1 MGLLRRFLFKSK
13 LFWGLVSG
21 CLLTGAVMY
30 VGLFVTQST
39 STNTYCQSCHV
50 HPQATATWKQGP
62 HFRNPSGV
70 VVGCVDCHLPPEG
83 LPYFVEKTKAGVR
96 DIYGYYLTDLSE
108 IDWES
113 KRTLDEAGR
122 FTFEEACLKC
132 HQELFPTGLSDKGVD
147 AHLHYRKNR
156 ADVRCINCHLWTG
169 HFHEGPEQQMQISE
183 EVTTTSEPTE
193 PLISELEPGAFRA
206 YTEEIPGSR
215 VRFEMVAVEGG
226 HFTMGTPET
235 EIGHQP
241 DESPQREVTLSR
253 FWMGKFEVSWREF
266 DAYYAQTVTRGK
278 NEKGATSADAL
289 TGPTPPYGSPDQ
301 GWGKGRRPAITMTYF
316 AATKYC
322 DWLSKVTGRK
332 YRLPTE
338 AEWEYAA
345 RAGTTGAYFFQGT
358 DAVSWYERWLHALFG
373 TAVVDEA
380 TLAQY
385 AVYRGNSRSKTQS
398 PGTVKPNPWGLYNML
413 GNVREF
419 CMDRYQ
425 PDAYVGIGVADS
437 SLGDP
442 TGPSEGSEHVVR
454 GGSFKSDVLEL
465 RCGARDRTR
474 HDTWLRTDPQTPKS
488 VWWYSDCTDVGFR
501 VVREYESE

>member
-1 MGLLRRFLFKSK
+1 MFKSK

-30 VGLFVTQST
+30 VGVFVTQST

-183 EVTTTSEPTE
+183 EMQKSIQDMLSTSFEQ
-193 PLISELEPGAFRA
+193 
-206 YTEEIPGSR
+206 EEILDKTQKLNS
-215 VRFEMVAVEGG
+215 A
-226 HFTMGTPET
+226 
-235 EIGHQP
+235 
-241 DESPQREVTLSR
+241 SPQIN
-253 FWMGKFEVSWREF
+253 
-266 DAYYAQTVTRGK
+266 DAALKQSQLQDNTRQLIGQLI
-278 NEKGATSADAL
+278 D
-289 TGPTPPYGSPDQ
+289 
-301 GWGKGRRPAITMTYF
+301 
-316 AATKYC
+316 
-322 DWLSKVTGRK
+322 LSKKTFFVSSQLNNIMENVMSNMQNSINHLENRNASQAANEQRRAMAGFNSALLSLQESQN
-332 YRLPTE
+332 RL
-338 AEWEYAA
+338 
-345 RAGTTGAYFFQGT
+345 
-358 DAVSWYERWLHALFG
+358 S
-373 TAVVDEA
+373 
-380 TLAQY
+380 
-385 AVYRGNSRSKTQS
+385 QS
-398 PGTVKPNPWGLYNML
+398 
-413 GNVREF
+413 
-419 CMDRYQ
+419 
-425 PDAYVGIGVADS
+425 S
-437 SLGDP
+437 SSSG
-442 TGPSEGSEHVVR
+442 
-454 GGSFKSDVLEL
+454 
-465 RCGARDRTR
+465 
-474 HDTWLRTDPQTPKS
+474 
-488 VWWYSDCTDVGFR
+488 
-501 VVREYESE
+501 